1 MGPMRHVHISTKARI
16 NIILYGILIGLISR
30 SKKYKIDNKKTSD
43 SVVKLLTNV
52 ILITIKVRNIAF
64 VCAVLVIFY
73 HLLKMIPA

>member
-1 MGPMRHVHISTKARI
+1 MKHVHISTKARI

-43 SVVKLLTNV
+43 SIVKLLTKV

>member
-1 MGPMRHVHISTKARI
+1 MRHVHISTKARI

-30 SKKYKIDNKKTSD
+30 SKRYRADNNRTSD
-43 SVVKLLTNV
+43 SVVKLFTNV